1 MAEALIVS
9 AGGGTSSDE
18 CTALLADVI
27 KGKTAV
33 TNNSNDEPGIG
44 TLELTGNAAIS
55 DVYTGKTFYNNS
67 FTKQTGSI
75 PVANISGLKAVLTAV
90 QQVTVSYTRPSSG
103 KWSGII
109 IAYRTDRYPYNSS
122 GESGTSYVDNSS
134 GSRNLTGLTNGKT
147 YYIRCWSYL
156 TTSAG
161 RLVNSSYS
169 SVSVAVANNTGIE
182 TKTSGSGTWNCPVGI
197 TKVDVFCVG
206 GGAGGQGGKKTSG
219 GGGGGGGGYCRQ
231 YLNISVTPGT
241 NYSWAVG
248 GSGSGGAKAG
258 GKGGTGGRT
267 WFNSSGTYYGEGGYP
282 GEWVDGGSASTKGFR
297 GGDGG
302 SGGGAG
308 RAQYAGAGVG
318 GSNGANGGAAGSG
331 IRGGNGGNS
340 GTGTHQFFVST
351 AAYYSGGGGGGG
363 LGSQSGK
370 DGGAATGGSGG
381 KGGSSGSSN
390 GTNGSAYGC
399 GGGGGY
405 GPPSSGGTVGAGGA
419 GSGGILVIRK
429 KIA

>member
-1 MAEALIVS
+1 MAEALIVG

-44 TLELTGNAAIS
+44 TLELTGNAAVNE
-55 DVYTGKTFYNNS
+55 VYTGKTFYSNS
-67 FTKQTGSI
+67 FTLLTGSI
-75 PVANISGLKAVLTAV
+75 PVANITGLKAVLTAV
-90 QQVTVSYTRPSSG
+90 QKVTVSYTRPSSG

-122 GESGTSYVDNSS
+122 GESGTSYVDSS
-134 GSRNLTGLTNGKT
+134 TSPRDLTGLTNGKT

-161 RLVNSSYS
+161 RIVNSSYS

-182 TKTSGSGTWNCPVGI
+182 TKTSGSGTWTCPIGI
-197 TKVDVFCVG
+197 TKVDIFCVG
-206 GGAGGQGGKKTSG
+206 GGAGGYKGRKTAE
-219 GGGGGGGGYCRQ
+219 GGGGGGGGYCNQ

-241 NYSWAVG
+241 SYSWAVG
-248 GSGSGGAKAG
+248 GGGSGGSPPSS
-258 GKGGTGGRT
+258 GGRT
-267 WFNSSGTYYGEGGYP
+267 WFSSSSTYYALGGWASEY
-282 GEWVDGGSASTKGFR
+282 VNGGHTGSIGYR

-308 RAQYAGAGVG
+308 TTSYQGPGKG
-318 GSNGANGGAAGSG
+318 GSNGADGGTSGSV
-331 IRGGNGGNS
+331 RGGYGNNKS
-340 GTGTHQFFVST
+340 TGTHQFFTSS
-351 AAYYSGGGGGGG
+351 APYYSGGGGGGG
-363 LGSQSGK
+363 GGSKTGAA
-370 DGGAATGGSGG
+370 GGAATGGSGG
-381 KGGSSGSSN
+381 TGGSSGTKA
-390 GTNGSAYGC
+390 GGNGSYYGC

-405 GPPSSGGTVGAGGA
+405 GPSSSGGLGGNGGS